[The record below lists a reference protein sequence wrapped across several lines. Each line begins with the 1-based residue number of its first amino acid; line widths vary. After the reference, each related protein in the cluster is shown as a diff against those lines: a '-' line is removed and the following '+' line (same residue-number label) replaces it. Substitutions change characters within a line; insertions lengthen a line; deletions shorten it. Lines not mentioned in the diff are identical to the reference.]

1 MPVRPA
7 YTEKIMDD
15 QKRAFLR
22 HTVSTLAYRA
32 AKALR
37 DAPEDF
43 ADLKASKTS
52 RTPHQILLHMGDLV
66 DWALSIAKGNEAW
79 KEKAAES
86 WQQDVHRL
94 FTSLKSLDD
103 YLASGQLLHAD
114 AERIFQGPI
123 ADALTHTGQI
133 TFLRRLG
140 GAAVRGENYSRADIL
155 AGKVG
160 IQQTPPPREFD

>member
-1 MPVRPA
+1 
-7 YTEKIMDD
+7 MDD
-15 QKRAFLR
+15 EKRALLR

-37 DAPEDF
+37 DAPEGF
-43 ADLKASKTS
+43 ADLKASETS

-66 DWALSIAKGNEAW
+66 DWALSIARGNEVW

-86 WQQDVHRL
+86 WQQDVDRL
-94 FTSLKSLDD
+94 FTSLKNLDD
-103 YLASGQLLHAD
+103 FLSSGQALHVD

-140 GAAVRGENYSRADIL
+140 SAAVRGENYSRADIR
-155 AGKVG
+155 AGEVG
-160 IQQTPPPREFD
+160 MQQTPPSREFD